1 MTLGKAIFV
10 ISPEVMAEK
19 LETGLAITKLG
30 TERVVILNATGCS
43 IWNLLDGQKTLDLL
57 ISSLA
62 TQFELTPAAISQDVN
77 DFIDRLLAAGLIVE
91 KYQ

>member
-1 MTLGKAIFV
+1 MALGKATFV
-10 ISPEVMAEK
+10 ISPGVMTEK

-30 TERVVILNATGCS
+30 TERVIVLNATGCS
-43 IWNLLDGQKTLDLL
+43 IWNLLDGQKSLDLL
-57 ISSLA
+57 IDSLA
-62 TQFELTPAAISQDVN
+62 TQFELTPATISQDVK

>member
-1 MTLGKAIFV
+1 V
-10 ISPEVMAEK
+10 ISSDVITEK
-19 LETGLAITKLG
+19 LETGLAITKSG
-30 TERVVILNATGCS
+30 AGRVVILNATGCL

-77 DFIDRLLAAGLIVE
+77 DFIDRLRAAGLIVE